1 MIDITGSNDIISY
14 LSWCEANNIEP
25 FDDNQNENENNEEL
39 NIEKEEQVKVLKK
52 GRMIKY
58 E

>member
-1 MIDITGSNDIISY
+1 MIDITKSNDIISY
-14 LSWCEANNIEP
+14 LSWCEANGIEP
-25 FDDNQNENENNEEL
+25 FDNNENKNENNEEL
-39 NIEKEEQVKVLKK
+39 NIENEEQVKVLKK

>member
-25 FDDNQNENENNEEL
+25 FDDNQNENNEEL

-52 GRMIKY
+52 ERMIKY